1 MQLEQAKVQ
10 WEEEAK
16 TKRYPVGEPDIAE
29 VVSMMTGIPVN
40 RVAQSESKKL
50 VGMTDDLK
58 KVIIG
63 QDEAI
68 TKVTKSNSA

>member
-1 MQLEQAKVQ
+1 
-10 WEEEAK
+10 
-16 TKRYPVGEPDIAE
+16 
-29 VVSMMTGIPVN
+29 MMTGIPVK

-68 TKVTKSNSA
+68 VKVSKAIQSWPRL